1 MRKTGERY
9 FQKGH
14 LENYQFRLCL
24 AQCKMISECKIFSS
38 VWSHH
43 KKCFGKYFKVFGCVL
58 ENPLENTFSQLPNK
72 YYNKKSK
79 YINQINKKHNKK
91 NSIFLKNKHRS
102 WERGREREIERKRE
116 VKDHE
121 STGGSDGNKIGG
133 WVWRWQDRRVGLKE
147 VTAMRSVCRSEI
159 RDRRGRE
166 KKKSFLESKKQ
177 RWQFRAWGGSNG
189 EGWVRSCAGV

>member
-1 MRKTGERY
+1 M
-9 FQKGH
+9 
-14 LENYQFRLCL
+14 
-24 AQCKMISECKIFSS
+24 KIFSG

-43 KKCFGKYFKVFGCVL
+43 KKCFGKYFKVFWKI
-58 ENPLENTFSQLPNK
+58 FSQPPNK
-72 YYNKKSK
+72 YYNRISK

-102 WERGREREIERKRE
+102 CERGGGRERERERERKRE

-147 VTAMRSVCRSEI
+147 VTATRSICRSEI
-159 RDRRGRE
+159 RDQRGRE
-166 KKKSFLESKKQ
+166 KKKSFLESEKR
-177 RWQFRAWGGSNG
+177 RWQLRAWGGSNG